1 MSFHPYYQMSKSNKD
16 LLDELMALT
25 IEELLTVI
33 KSGEASPAT
42 LNVARQM
49 LRDNQ
54 ITCTLKDSSPLSEL
68 VEVLPFDEYAT
79 DTREAKGL

>member
-1 MSFHPYYQMSKSNKD
+1 MSKPNKE
-16 LLDELMALT
+16 LLEDLMALT
-25 IEELLTVI
+25 IEELINTI
-33 KSGEASPAT
+33 KNGEANPAT

-54 ITCTLKDSSPLSEL
+54 ITCTLKDNSPLSEL
-68 VEVLPFDEYAT
+68 VEVLPFDEYSS

>member
-1 MSFHPYYQMSKSNKD
+1 MSKDNKQ

-33 KSGEASPAT
+33 KSGEATPAT

-54 ITCTLKDSSPLSEL
+54 ITCTLKDNSPLSEL
-68 VEVLPFDEYAT
+68 VDVLPFDEYSE
-79 DTREAKGL
+79 DTRKVKGL

>member
-1 MSFHPYYQMSKSNKD
+1 MSKDNKQ

-33 KSGEASPAT
+33 KSGEATPAT
-42 LNVARQM
+42 LNVARQL

-54 ITCTLKDSSPLSEL
+54 ITCTIKENSPMSEL
-68 VEVLPFDEYAT
+68 VDVLPFDEYSE
-79 DTREAKGL
+79 DTREVKGL

>member
-1 MSFHPYYQMSKSNKD
+1 MSKDNKQ

-33 KSGEASPAT
+33 KSGEATPAT
-42 LNVARQM
+42 LNVARQL

-54 ITCTLKDSSPLSEL
+54 ITCTIKENSPLSEL
-68 VEVLPFDEYAT
+68 VDVLPFDEYRE
-79 DTREAKGL
+79 DTREVKGL

>member
-1 MSFHPYYQMSKSNKD
+1 
-16 LLDELMALT
+16 MALT
-25 IEELLTVI
+25 VEELLSQI
-33 KSGEASPAT
+33 KSGEATPST

-54 ITCTLKDSSPLSEL
+54 ITCTLKDNSPLSEL
-68 VEVLPFDEYAT
+68 VDVLPFDEYST